1 MKIHFFIAFLI
12 IFFGSNAAFSQ
23 VQPLPSGFQSWN
35 ERQLILPIVQTK
47 DYKGKNIDKV
57 TATFNGILR
66 IGRKNFDFLDNRA
79 GVTLDFRV
87 NKYLSLLT
95 GTLHR
100 KDELVE
106 NVRRYETRLDFGA
119 TLSKNWGKFSF
130 RDRNMFERRFR
141 NGRADIN
148 LYRQRIQA
156 NYLIKHKNKLIF
168 SPFVSEEGYFD
179 LGSKIW
185 LQNEF
190 FAGITRVLNRK
201 TSIDIA
207 YVRNDSRPVNVNGLS
222 LNLKIRLK

>member
-1 MKIHFFIAFLI
+1 MKIHFFIVFLI
-12 IFFGSNAAFSQ
+12 IFFNSTAAFSQ
-23 VQPLPSGFQSWN
+23 TKPLPSAFQSWN
-35 ERQLILPIVQTK
+35 EVQLILPLVRSK
-47 DYKGKNIDKV
+47 DSKGKNIDKV
-57 TATFNGILR
+57 TATFNGIAR
-66 IGRKNFDFLDNRA
+66 VGRKNLDFLDDRA
-79 GVTLDFRV
+79 GLTLDFRV

-95 GTLHR
+95 GALYR
-100 KDELVE
+100 RDELIE

-119 TLSKNWGKFSF
+119 TLSKTWRDFSF
-130 RDRNMFERRFR
+130 RDRNMLEHRFR

-156 NYLIKHKNKLIF
+156 SYPINHKNKIIF

-179 LGSKIW
+179 LSSKIW

-190 FAGITRVLNRK
+190 FSGITRVINRK